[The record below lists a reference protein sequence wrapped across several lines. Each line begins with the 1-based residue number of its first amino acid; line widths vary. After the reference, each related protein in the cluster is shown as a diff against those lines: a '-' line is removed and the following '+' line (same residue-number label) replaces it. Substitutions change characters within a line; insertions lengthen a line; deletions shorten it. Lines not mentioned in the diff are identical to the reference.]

1 MTALNGYVYDL
12 NADLD
17 VVAVDYILGIISI
30 QWERIIWYKNP

>member
-12 NADLD
+12 SAHLD

-30 QWERIIWYKNP
+30 Q